1 MKKNK
6 ARLIGTSFGL
16 TVLSTSM
23 LYGCGTQN
31 STTNGT
37 ASTPS
42 ATQNGTQN
50 SSSTATSS
58 KPVTIK
64 VATYEGQGT
73 SLTDQKNIAKAYM
86 KLHPN
91 VTIKVIS
98 IPSNYDQKIETEI
111 AAGDAPDIFQI
122 GDGDVAMYADKKS
135 IIDLTPLLK
144 ENNVNLS
151 AYYQSVLNTGKVH
164 GDIYTLPK
172 DWSDLAVYYNKDMF
186 KAAGVPLPS
195 SNWTWADLAAD
206 AKKLTVTKNGKTTQW
221 GVLLPGDWTRAVEP
235 IMFAYG
241 GSAIKPDGSTYTG
254 YLNSKGTVAGLKEY
268 QSIYNA
274 GSAPSPASVKGFQG
288 VDLFQAK
295 KVAMY
300 VTGDWPN
307 ANYKKTP
314 NLSYGVA
321 PLPSGPS
328 GQANTICYSGW
339 GINSKSKIKQAAF
352 QYLEYLAGP
361 KGEAQLA
368 NYSLVSLPS
377 VAKAAGQMSDP
388 TLKGFYAGVP
398 YIKPLAAIISPYWNS
413 SGNKQLTNA
422 LDKILAKPSANIQ
435 SIMDSAAKTAN
446 SEMAQ
451 AKKQS

>member
-1 MKKNK
+1 MKTKK
-6 ARLIGTSFGL
+6 THRLVGTSFGL

-23 LYGCGTQN
+23 LYGCGTQ
-31 STTNGT
+31 
-37 ASTPS
+37 P
-42 ATQNGTQN
+42 GTQSGAQNN
-50 SSSTATSS
+50 SGATGSSGA
-58 KPVTIK
+58 VTIN

-73 SLTDQKNIAKAYM
+73 SLTDQQNIAKAYM

-91 VTIKVIS
+91 VKINLIS
-98 IPSNYDQKIETEI
+98 IPSNYSQKIETEI

-122 GDGDVAMYADKKS
+122 GDGDVSMFASKKS
-135 IIDLTPLLK
+135 IMDLSPLLK
-144 ENNVNLS
+144 KNNIDLS
-151 AYYQSVLNTGKVH
+151 AYYPSVLNTGKVN
-164 GDIYTLPK
+164 GQIYTLPK
-172 DWSDLAVYYNKDMF
+172 DWSDLAVYYNKSMF
-186 KAAGVPLPS
+186 KKAGIPVPS
-195 SNWTWADLAAD
+195 ANWTWADLAAD

-235 IMFAYG
+235 IIFAYG
-241 GSAIKPDGSTYTG
+241 GNTIKPDGSTYSG
-254 YLNSKGTVAGLKEY
+254 YLNSKGTVAGLTEY

-274 GSAPSPASVKGFQG
+274 GSSPSPASVKGFQG

-295 KVAMY
+295 KVAMN

-339 GINSKSKIKQAAF
+339 GINSQTKNQQAAF

-377 VAKAAGQMSDP
+377 VAKAQGQMKDP
-388 TLKGFYAGVP
+388 TLTAFYAGVP
-398 YIKPLAAIISPYWNS
+398 YIKPLAAIISTYWNA
-413 SGNKQLTNA
+413 SGNTQLQNA
-422 LDKILAKPSANIQ
+422 LDKILATPSVNIQ
-435 SIMDSAAKTAN
+435 STMDSAATAAN
-446 SEMAQ
+446 KAMAQ
-451 AKKQS
+451 AKAQS